1 MYAWIIKKT
10 ELATFIFDVAT
21 RLMKNNSNN
30 ETTFCLLE
38 RQTCLKK
45 RLESSIQVKGG
56 ALIAI
61 KWLDNSAK
69 KCFELTLYK
78 VRWRSGSKN
87 FNFFFKLP
95 AIIYL
100 HNLNFWTSKKKY
112 FWGSFM
118 IFLLFLKK
126 FEF

>member
-21 RLMKNNSNN
+21 WLMKNNSNN

-61 KWLDNSAK
+61 KWLDNSVK
-69 KCFELTLYK
+69 KRIELTFFK
-78 VRWRSGSKN
+78 VRWRSGSKKLVI
-87 FNFFFKLP
+87 FF
-95 AIIYL
+95 
-100 HNLNFWTSKKKY
+100 
-112 FWGSFM
+112 
-118 IFLLFLKK
+118 
-126 FEF
+126 